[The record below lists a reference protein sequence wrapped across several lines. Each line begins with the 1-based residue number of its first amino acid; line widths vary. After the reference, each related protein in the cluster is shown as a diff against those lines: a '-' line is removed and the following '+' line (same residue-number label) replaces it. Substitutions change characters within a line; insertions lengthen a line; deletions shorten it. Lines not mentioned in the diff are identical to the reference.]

1 MRISIFIFIYLLF
14 INTSIAEN
22 QYPIV
27 LIHGFMGWGTEEMSG
42 YKYWGGKHD
51 FQEYLESFGHEVYT
65 VSIGPI
71 SSNWDRAIE
80 AYYQIKG
87 GQVDYGKRHSDHYKI
102 IQKPKNKNWDG
113 LYPKWDS
120 DNPIHIIGHSMGGQT
135 ARMLQFLLEN
145 QIYSDSS
152 NLFIE
157 ESDLLRNKKLK
168 WIRSITTISTPHN
181 GTTLSNIVTTT
192 LPFMEELMG
201 LASIIDNRVYSFDL
215 EQWGF
220 SRRSNEPLNKYIERL
235 RNHPAWKTKN
245 FCAWD
250 VSIDGAMQL
259 NTYLKANND
268 IYYFSY
274 ATGNTSK
281 DQKTGYHKPNTGMS
295 IALRPNAYLMGKSTQ
310 CWLKGDCTDSTWYEN
325 DGIVNTISQLGPI
338 SGEMEGDK
346 MITYMNKDDLATG
359 VWLYMGKYTMD
370 HKAFMGHGN
379 YSDETIN
386 IVRKVFNEHSKRLK
400 YLPEF

>member
-1 MRISIFIFIYLLF
+1 
-14 INTSIAEN
+14 
-22 QYPIV
+22 
-27 LIHGFMGWGTEEMSG
+27 MGWGTEEMSG

-51 FQEYLESFGHEVYT
+51 FQEYLKSFGHEVYT

-281 DQKTGYHKPNTGMS
+281 DQKTGFHKPNTGMS

-400 YLPEF
+400 YLPAFKK

>member
-80 AYYQIKG
+80 TYYQIKG

-145 QIYSDSS
+145 KIYSDSS

-281 DQKTGYHKPNTGMS
+281 DQKNGYHKPNAGMS

-338 SGEMEGDK
+338 SGEMEADK
-346 MITYMNKDDLATG
+346 IITYMNKDDLATG

-400 YLPEF
+400 YLPAF

>member
-235 RNHPAWKTKN
+235 RNHPAWETKN

-281 DQKTGYHKPNTGMS
+281 DQKTGFHKPNTGMS

-400 YLPEF
+400 YLPAF

>member
-1 MRISIFIFIYLLF
+1 
-14 INTSIAEN
+14 
-22 QYPIV
+22 
-27 LIHGFMGWGTEEMSG
+27 MGWGTEEMSG

-281 DQKTGYHKPNTGMS
+281 DQKTGFHKPNTGMS

-400 YLPEF
+400 YLPAF